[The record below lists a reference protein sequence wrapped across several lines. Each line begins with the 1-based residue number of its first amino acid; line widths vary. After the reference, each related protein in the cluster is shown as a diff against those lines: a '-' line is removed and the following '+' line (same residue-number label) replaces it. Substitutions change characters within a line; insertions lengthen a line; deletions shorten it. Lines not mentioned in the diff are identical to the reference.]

1 MTTKNIMMD
10 EYRVILNP
18 IKTEFKKHI
27 ETILEDDKK
36 GNHFN
41 PGESCYV
48 MFSQD
53 ILEKGRTILG
63 LGDVRN
69 GEAEEVIL
77 PHFKHWML
85 PVIGWLRIDQDQGNE
100 VRWCLV
106 DERWDVMVRETFDCI
121 NGCHP
126 LL

>member
-1 MTTKNIMMD
+1 MIMMD

-36 GNHFN
+36 GNHFK

-53 ILEKGRTILG
+53 ILEKGRTLLG
-63 LGDVRN
+63 LGGVRN

-126 LL
+126 